1 MSSIL
6 IVCYFLYIV
15 LVILISYTQIQHI
28 RNVKVHILNKKVFIN
43 EGGKLISIEKYRI
56 FGILVKAIFLV
67 LFSLYSYSIIGNLVS
82 LKVCILIVLSTT
94 YMVSLITRTLTQ
106 IKIKQK
112 STTKKRIEKYLL
124 LLFKSD
130 IFITLYIMS
139 YPLVL
144 LYFKYTK
151 SPLELARYKTPIENI
166 KLSKKLINICNEDI
180 KLYMINERSR
190 PAFVMKRKNTI
201 EVFIGKKLVE
211 MLNKDEVLSVIYHEV
226 GHHKQNSIVLPLFI
240 TAYSVGVLYV
250 FSAFFKTNID
260 LTNIFLLFD
269 MSLFILLILYNFLKR
284 QEEFQADRFSV
295 EIIDNS
301 VTLKN
306 ALRKG
311 YEAYDKFPS
320 SHFLFNMAYN
330 RHPSLNYRIN

>member
-1 MSSIL
+1 MSSTL

-43 EGGKLISIEKYRI
+43 EGEKLISIEKYRI
-56 FGILVKAIFLV
+56 FGVLVKAIFLV
-67 LFSLYSYSIIGNLVS
+67 LFSLYSYSIIENLMS
-82 LKVCILIVLSTT
+82 LKIFILIVLSTT
-94 YMVSLITRTLTQ
+94 YMISLITRTLTQ

-112 STTKKRIEKYLL
+112 STTKERIRKYLL

-166 KLSKKLINICNEDI
+166 KLSKKLIDVYNEDI

-226 GHHKQNSIVLPLFI
+226 GHYKQNRVILPFFI
-240 TAYSVGVLYV
+240 IAYSIGILYV
-250 FSAFFKTNID
+250 LSTLLKTHID
-260 LTNIFLLFD
+260 STNFFLLFD
-269 MSLFILLILYNFLKR
+269 MSLFILLMLYNFLKR
-284 QEEFQADRFSV
+284 QEELQADRFSV
-295 EIIDNS
+295 EILDNS

-311 YEAYDKFPS
+311 YKAYDKFPS
-320 SHFLFNMAYN
+320 SHFLFNMTYN
-330 RHPSLNYRIN
+330 RHPELNYRIN